1 MKGMLYTCTSW
12 KRLFFILLVWTL
24 ATPLARAQNPI
35 VVENALT
42 GNPASEWDING
53 AGDLSIQGFATDIS
67 VNRGERVHFKI
78 KTTAPAYTIDIYRLG
93 YYNGNGARK
102 VGSGVVS
109 ATLPQTQPPAFEDAL
124 TGLVDCGTWNESGY
138 WDVPSTAV
146 SGIYIARLK
155 KTSDGGASHIIFIV
169 RDDASTSD
177 LFFQTS
183 DATWQAYNAYGGNSL
198 YVGSTSYPAGHAT
211 KVSYNRPFITRD
223 GGGGGGAAEDWVF
236 NAEYPML
243 RFLEKNGFNVSYTTN
258 VDAARRGNLILN
270 HKVFLSVGHDE
281 YWSSEQRANVEAA
294 RNAGVHLAFFSG
306 NEIYWKTRW
315 ENSAYG
321 TNNSYRTLV
330 CYKEGT
336 LGETVCGTKCDP
348 TPAWTGLWRSG
359 CEYPAGGACLP
370 ENALSGQISWDGST
384 SSIKVPA
391 AYRNLR
397 FWRNTSIVNLG
408 SEDEATLPF
417 GTLGYEWN
425 FEQYAESNPRGRITM
440 SSTVFNGKTHKLSLY
455 RHTSGALVF
464 GAGTVQWAWGLDDK
478 HDRGNLPAD
487 VRMQQATINLLAD
500 MGVQPATLQSGLMA
514 ATKSTD
520 NTAPVA
526 AISTPGSGSS
536 YQSGS
541 SVTISGTATDAGGVV
556 AGVEI
561 STDGGA
567 TWQTANGRTNWN
579 YTWFASVPGSFVVK
593 VRAFDDSGNMQPEG
607 TAPSTSAINVTITNP
622 QCPCNI
628 FPNSAIPYSA
638 NNYDNE
644 PGIEIGVKFQAS
656 QAGYITGLRFYK
668 GVNDVGT
675 HTGSLWTTDGELK
688 ARAIFVNE
696 SASGW
701 QQVLFSSPV
710 AIQANQ
716 TYIASYHSPTGFY
729 SYTPTFFIQP
739 YPSGYLTAAGG
750 SVANGL
756 YQYTTTPTF
765 PGNSYQQSNYWV
777 DIVFDLTAGPDVTPP
792 VVLSSTPP
800 DLASLVPLDATI
812 KATFNEAI
820 LPASVTTGTFELR
833 GPGNALISSTVST
846 AQSQVTLIPS
856 AALAYATTYTARI
869 SGGVT
874 GIKDLAGNN
883 LAADYTWTFTTADP
897 PPLPPTDG
905 TGGPVLI
912 VSNSTNPFSRYA
924 VEILRAEGITSFAT
938 KDISQL
944 STAADLNGY
953 DAVVLGEMTLNAA
966 QATLFTNWVTA
977 GGTLIAF
984 RPGGTALSSLMG
996 ITKLSGT
1003 LSDKYLL
1010 VNTATGAG
1018 AGITN
1023 QTLQF
1028 HGAADLYSLN
1038 GATAVATLY
1047 ANANTAT
1054 TYPAVTTRNVGSNG
1068 GRAIAFTYDLAKSII
1083 YTRQGNPAWAGQ
1095 ERDGQSGPIRSND
1108 LFFGGTEPDWID
1120 LNKVAIPQADEQQRL
1135 LTNLVIKGALHR
1147 KPLPRFWFLPRNLKA
1162 AVVMT
1167 GDDHTYNGTPGR
1179 FTHYLSLGPNTPQD
1193 VRDWKAIRATSYI
1206 LNNTPITNDQ
1216 AAAFE
1221 SQGFEVAL
1229 HLNTDCSNFTSA
1241 SFSSNLTTQLAQLA
1255 NQLPGISAPVTNRT
1269 HCIAWSDWAS
1279 APKIEAQNKIRLD
1292 VNYYYWPASWV
1303 QNRSGMFTGSG
1314 MPMRFADL
1322 DGTLIDC
1329 YQVATQMTDES
1340 GIDYNTFSAQLFDR
1354 ALGAEGYYGV
1364 FCANMHTDS
1373 AMHAGS
1379 EAIITQALARNIPV
1393 ISAKQLLTWLDG
1405 RNNSTYD
1412 NIAWNNN
1419 QLTFNLNA
1427 RTAAYNLRGML
1438 PMVADNGQ
1446 QLSQITRNGGLTTFT
1461 TETIKGIA
1469 YAFFEAQSGTY
1480 VATYGPVTTGTIR
1493 GSVTLQARP
1502 AAPHASWQ
1510 VPLTVNLYAPGNNTT
1525 PVLSYTTTTENSGKF
1540 SISGVPAGTYN
1551 IAVKN
1556 SHTLQRVK
1564 SNQAIVAGDNA
1575 VAFGTLSEGDV
1586 NNDNFITLIDLT
1598 TLLSAYLKSNGDAGY
1613 VANADLNNDG
1623 YISLLD
1629 LTTLLS
1635 NYLSQGETP

>member
-1 MKGMLYTCTSW
+1 MLYTCTSW
-12 KRLFFILLVWTL
+12 KRLFFILLLWPL
-24 ATPLARAQNPI
+24 AIPVARAQNPI

-42 GNPASEWDING
+42 GNPASEWDISG

-78 KTTAPAYTIDIYRLG
+78 NTSATAYTIDIYRLG
-93 YYNGNGARK
+93 YYNGAGARK
-102 VGSGVVS
+102 VGTGVVT
-109 ATLPQTQPPAFEDAL
+109 ATLPQVQPPVFEDPA
-124 TGLVDCGTWNESGY
+124 TGLVDCGTWNESAH

-146 SGIYIARLK
+146 SGIYLARLR
-155 KTSDGGASHIIFIV
+155 KTSDGGASHIIFVV
-169 RDDASTSD
+169 RDDASNAD

-183 DATWQAYNAYGGNSL
+183 DATWQAYNVYGGNSL
-198 YVGSTSYPAGHAT
+198 YVGGTSYPAGHAT
-211 KVSYNRPFITRD
+211 KVSYNRPFLTRN

-236 NAEYPML
+236 NAEYPMI
-243 RFLEKNGFNVSYTTN
+243 RFLEKNGFNISYTTN
-258 VDAARRGNLILN
+258 VDAERRGNLILN

-281 YWSSEQRANVEAA
+281 YWSAAQRANVEAA
-294 RNAGVHLAFFSG
+294 RNAGIHLAFFSG

-315 ENSAYG
+315 ENSADG
-321 TNNSYRTLV
+321 SDTPYRTLV

-348 TPAWTGLWRSG
+348 SPEWTGLWRSG
-359 CEYPAGGACLP
+359 CDYPAGGACLP
-370 ENALSGQISWDGST
+370 ENALSGQISWDGTT

-397 FWRNTSIVNLG
+397 FWRNTSIASLG
-408 SEDEATLPF
+408 AEDEATLPF

-425 FEQYAESNPRGRITM
+425 WEQYPESYPRGRITM
-440 SSTVFNGKTHKLSLY
+440 SSTVFNGHTHKLSLY
-455 RHTSGALVF
+455 RHSSGALVF

-500 MGVQPATLQSGLMA
+500 MGVQPVTLQPGLTP
-514 ATKSTD
+514 ATASTD
-520 NTAPVA
+520 HTAPVA
-526 AISTPGSGSS
+526 VITTPGDGSS

-541 SVTISGTATDAGGVV
+541 NVTISGTATDAGGVV

-561 STDGGA
+561 STDGGN
-567 TWQTANGRTNWN
+567 TWQLANGRSNWN
-579 YTWFASVPGSFVVK
+579 YTWLASVPGNVTVK

-607 TAPSTSAINVTITNP
+607 TAPSSSAINLTITNP
-622 QCPCNI
+622 QCPCTI
-628 FPNSAIPYSA
+628 FPNSSVPADVD
-638 NNYDNE
+638 NYDNE
-644 PGIEIGVKFQAS
+644 PGIEVGVKFQSS
-656 QAGYITGLRFYK
+656 QPGYITGIRFYK
-668 GVNDVGT
+668 GTNDVGT
-675 HTGSLWTTDGELK
+675 HTGSLWSSNGELK
-688 ARAIFVNE
+688 ARAIFINE
-696 SASGW
+696 TSSGW

-710 AIQANQ
+710 AIEANQ
-716 TYIASYHSPTGFY
+716 VYIASYHSPTGYY
-729 SYTPTFFIQP
+729 SYSENFFSQA
-739 YPSGYLTAAGG
+739 YPSGYLTAVAGSG
-750 SVANGL
+750 GNGPNGL
-756 YQYTTTPTF
+756 YLYTTTPAF
-765 PGNSYQQSNYWV
+765 PVNSYQQSNYWV
-777 DIVFDLTAGPDVTPP
+777 DVIFDLTAGPDLAAP
-792 VVLSSTPP
+792 VVLSVNPP
-800 DLASLVPLDATI
+800 DLSSLVSLDASI
-812 KATFNEAI
+812 KAIFNEAI

-833 GPGNALISSTVST
+833 GPGNVLIGSTVSV
-846 AQSQVTLIPS
+846 AQSQVTLVPS
-856 AALAYATTYTARI
+856 APLNYATTYTVHLK
-869 SGGVT
+869 GGVD

-883 LAADYTWTFTTADP
+883 LSSDYSWSFTTIDP

-912 VSNSTNPFSRYA
+912 VSNSGNPFSRYA

-944 STAADLNGY
+944 STSADLNGY
-953 DAVVLGEMTLNAA
+953 DAIVLGEMTLNTA
-966 QATLFTNWVTA
+966 QVSLFTNWVNA

-984 RPGGTALSSLMG
+984 RPGGSLLCPLLG
-996 ITKLSGT
+996 LTKLSGT
-1003 LSDKYLL
+1003 LSNKYLL
-1010 VNTATGAG
+1010 VNAG
-1018 AGITN
+1018 QGVVN
-1023 QTLQF
+1023 QTIQF
-1028 HGAADLYSLN
+1028 HGSADLYSLN
-1038 GATAVATLY
+1038 GATALATLY
-1047 ANANTAT
+1047 ATANTAT

-1068 GRAIAFTYDLAKSII
+1068 GRAIAFAYDLAKSIV

-1095 ERDGQSGPIRSND
+1095 ERDNQSGPIRSND
-1108 LFFGGTEPDWID
+1108 LFFGGAEPDWID
-1120 LNKVAIPQADEQQRL
+1120 FNKVAIPQADEQQRL
-1135 LTNLVIKGALHR
+1135 LSNLIMKGSLHR
-1147 KPLPRFWFLPRNLKA
+1147 KPLPRFWFLPRGLKA

-1179 FTHYLSLGPNTPQD
+1179 FSHYLTLGPNTPQD

-1206 LNNTPITNDQ
+1206 LNNTPITNEQ

-1221 SQGFEVAL
+1221 AQGFEIAL
-1229 HLNTDCSNFTSA
+1229 HLNTNCSNYTSA
-1241 SFSSNLTTQLAQLA
+1241 SFSSDLTSQLSQLAY
-1255 NQLPGISAPVTNRT
+1255 QLPGISAPVSNRT

-1279 APKIEAQNKIRLD
+1279 APRIEAQNKIRLD
-1292 VNYYYWPASWV
+1292 VNYYYWPGSWV

-1340 GIDYNTFSAQLFDR
+1340 GIDYTSFSGQLFDR
-1354 ALGAEGYYGV
+1354 ALGPEGYYGV

-1379 EAIITQALARNIPV
+1379 EAIIAEALARNIPV
-1393 ISAKQLLTWLDG
+1393 ISAKQLLTWLDA
-1405 RNNSTYD
+1405 RNNSTYS
-1412 NIAWNNN
+1412 NINWNSN

-1427 RTAAYNLRGML
+1427 RTAAYNLKGML
-1438 PMVADNGQ
+1438 PLVADNGE
-1446 QLSQITRNGGLTTFT
+1446 QLSQITRNGGLTPFT

-1469 YAFFEAQSGTY
+1469 YAFFDAQSGAY

-1510 VPLTVNLYAPGNNTT
+1510 VPLTVNLYAPGNTSA
-1525 PVLSYTTTTENSGKF
+1525 PVLTYTTTTDNNGEF
-1540 SISGVPAGTYN
+1540 SIANVPTGTYH

-1564 SNQAIVAGDNA
+1564 SSQAIVTGDNTID
-1575 VAFGTLSEGDV
+1575 FGTLLEGDV
-1586 NNDNFITLIDLT
+1586 NNDNYITLIDLT
-1598 TLLSAYLKSNGDAGY
+1598 TLLSGYLKTNGDSGF
-1613 VANADLNNDG
+1613 VPNADLNGDG

-1635 NYLSQGETP
+1635 NYLTEGESP